1 MLALLA
7 VLGAAAFLFYAQGER
22 GPVADAVLAGI
33 AIAGGIALI
42 GWFFVKPERRTEHG

>member
-7 VLGAAAFLFYAQGER
+7 TLGAVAFLLYAQGER

-42 GWFFVKPERRTEHG
+42 GWYFVKPERRCEQ